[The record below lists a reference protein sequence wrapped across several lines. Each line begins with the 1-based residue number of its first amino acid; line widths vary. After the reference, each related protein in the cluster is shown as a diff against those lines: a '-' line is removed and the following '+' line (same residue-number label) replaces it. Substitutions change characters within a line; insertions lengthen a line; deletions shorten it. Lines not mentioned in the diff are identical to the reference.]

1 MSTRDFVNLRHWSMI
16 EGGVFVSAGASVTH
30 PAMPPQNKKVR
41 LVYKSVGINICFLY
55 NKSKSIQ
62 IFIPTLIVIYSGDR

>member
-41 LVYKSVGINICFLY
+41 LVYKSVGINICILSLLS
-55 NKSKSIQ
+55 NTGKSIQ
-62 IFIPTLIVIYSGDR
+62 KYVPTLSKLIC